1 MTRPRKR
8 IAISAVLASSALLGI
23 APPASAQSVVVDE
36 FRFRGPTSAADE
48 FIELKNR
55 TDTAQDISGRRVL
68 ALQGS
73 GNGSNLLATIPP
85 GTTLA
90 ARDSYLLAP
99 SGYTLAGYG
108 VPPEATPDQTYS
120 TNISDNAGV
129 GLFAPLADV
138 QPGTGPCNASTPAPS
153 TPAGRIDA
161 AAFTGAGTQRQC
173 YTEGTAIPAIPTT
186 GGEIALVRR
195 VASSRPQ
202 DSNDNADDF
211 RLVATA
217 GTAFSSAAVL
227 GAPGPEARLAPNQ
240 SNDRFPAS
248 LIFGGSASDRPN
260 RDYTSGGGGQGELT
274 IRRRFTNNT
283 GSAVSRLR
291 FRLIRVSTQGS
302 GTGSADL
309 RAIDSPNETVNG
321 EPVRGTQVEDSPPA
335 QPNGGGLNSTFALTT
350 PQSVASGD
358 SVDVQF
364 RFRAESTGSYTVRFN
379 VESR

>member
-23 APPASAQSVVVDE
+23 APSASAQSVVVDE
-36 FRFRGPTSAADE
+36 FRFRGPASAADE
-48 FIELKNR
+48 FIELKNT
-55 TDTAQDISGRRVL
+55 TDTAQDISGHRVL

-73 GNGSNLLATIPP
+73 GNASNLLATIPP

-108 VPPEATPDQTYS
+108 VPPEATRDQTYT

-129 GLFAPLADV
+129 GLFAPLPST
-138 QPGTGPCNASTPAPS
+138 PGSGPCDTNGTTSAAA
-153 TPAGRIDA
+153 PAGRIDA

-173 YTEGTAIPAIPTT
+173 YTEGNAIPAIPTT
-186 GGEIALVRR
+186 AGEIALVRR
-195 VASSRPQ
+195 VANGRPQ
-202 DSNDNADDF
+202 DSNDNAGDF

-240 SNDRFPAS
+240 SNDTFPAS
-248 LIFGGSASDRPN
+248 LIFAGSASDRPN
-260 RDYTSGGGGQGELT
+260 RDFTTGGGGQGELT

-309 RAIDSPNETVNG
+309 RAIDSPDETVSG
-321 EPVRGTQVEDSPPA
+321 RPVGGTQVEDSPPA
-335 QPNGGGLNSTFALTT
+335 QPKGGGLNSTFALTT
-350 PQSVASGD
+350 PQPVASGD

-364 RFRAESTGSYTVRFN
+364 RFRAESLGSYTVRFN